1 MDAKTMK
8 TIKKT
13 TQEVVTNKYVL
24 YTVLFLAIINVLA
37 LLATGNFIS
46 LAVFGLVGLL
56 TSYFTKNMTIILLV
70 TLIVSSFIH
79 ISKTTVEA
87 MTNKGKEK
95 KSTKKPVHGKHDL
108 EDEEHDSDDDMK
120 EDHDNEHDDDEDHE
134 DGEKG
139 DDTPMMKKN
148 KSKLNHQATVQ
159 ASYKNIHSILGSDNF
174 KKMTADTNKLLSQQ
188 TKLTESLNNM
198 APILKNAES
207 LLGKFDMEKMTGM
220 LDSLNLGAG
229 KKKKN

>member
-24 YTVLFLAIINVLA
+24 YTVLFLAILNILA

-70 TLIVSSFIH
+70 TLVVSSFIH

-87 MTNKGKEK
+87 MTNKEK
-95 KSTKKPVHGKHDL
+95 KGKKGDKNQAEEEEDDKSD
-108 EDEEHDSDDDMK
+108 DEEHDSDM
-120 EDHDNEHDDDEDHE
+120 EEEHE

-139 DDTPMMKKN
+139 DDAPMMKKN
-148 KSKLNHQATVQ
+148 KSRLNHQSTVQ
-159 ASYKNIHSILGSDNF
+159 ASYNNIHSILGSDNF
-174 KKMTADTNKLLSQQ
+174 KKMTADTNKLLNQQ
-188 TKLTESLNNM
+188 NKLTESLNTM

>member
-24 YTVLFLAIINVLA
+24 YTVLFLAILNILA

-70 TLIVSSFIH
+70 TLVVSSFIH

-87 MTNKGKEK
+87 MTNKEK
-95 KSTKKPVHGKHDL
+95 KGKKGDKKQAEEEEDDKSD
-108 EDEEHDSDDDMK
+108 DEEHDSDM
-120 EDHDNEHDDDEDHE
+120 EEEHE

-139 DDTPMMKKN
+139 NDAPMMKKN
-148 KSKLNHQATVQ
+148 KSKLNHQSTVQ

-174 KKMTADTNKLLSQQ
+174 KKMTDDTKSLLDQQ
-188 TKLTESLNNM
+188 NKLTESLNNM

-220 LDSLNLGAG
+220 LDSLNLGAS